1 MSEHCFDVSLKM
13 ENIGP
18 HIGAAKMDFRK
29 QMSEHRLAVYAPNGA
44 GKTFISRMFRAVM
57 LPPANSDRYLT
68 KGKSSGRFFFGIDR
82 VQNGVVVNHGSI
94 ETELKRGKM
103 LSVDNQLGM
112 LFHVF
117 NSDYVEENVRPNN
130 YT

>member
-1 MSEHCFDVSLKM
+1 M
-13 ENIGP
+13 
-18 HIGAAKMDFRK
+18 
-29 QMSEHRLAVYAPNGA
+29 
-44 GKTFISRMFRAVM
+44 
-57 LPPANSDRYLT
+57 
-68 KGKSSGRFFFGIDR
+68 
-82 VQNGVVVNHGSI
+82 QNGVVVNHGSI

-117 NSDYVEENVRPNN
+117 NSDYVGENVRLNN